1 MLLGLLLQKA
11 GVACRSTWQRRC
23 LGRRP
28 CSLQQPVNVVAN
40 AARHCLPPLQHR
52 AVLLLH
58 LQFGSNGTW
67 QLVEFALR
75 RML

>member
-23 LGRRP
+23 LSRRP

-40 AARHCLPPLQHR
+40 AARHCLPPLQHG
-52 AVLLLH
+52 AVRLLH
-58 LQFGSNGTW
+58 LHFGSNGTW
-67 QLVEFALR
+67 QLVEIASR
-75 RML
+75 RTL